1 MLLYTQNGHFLG
13 MGAQELSLLGYEDM
27 EDFRTYHCDVADL
40 FIQKSG
46 FISKF
51 ETFLWID
58 YARHSGASNRRVL
71 LHTKQGKCIELS
83 LHVDEI
89 FLKDADDAM
98 QCYFAIEFKKELTSE
113 DSPSSLHVNTP
124 DEEKVSEQTPL
135 LPSEYSSIDQI
146 QLDDIVFDSTMERY
160 PEDAHED
167 LLQDPTLSAS
177 PEASFNLH
185 ATAQILGLDATMLHT
200 LLNEYHHELLSQ
212 SDAITQFILGN
223 ESQKALNEIL
233 KLKSLALHFRL
244 YTLYHAFNAL
254 QKSLEEK
261 NQAVTQH
268 HLSEVQ
274 DAIKALPSIIEGTP
288 L

>member
-1 MLLYTQNGHFLG
+1 M
-13 MGAQELSLLGYEDM
+13 
-27 EDFRTYHCDVADL
+27 
-40 FIQKSG
+40 
-46 FISKF
+46 
-51 ETFLWID
+51 
-58 YARHSGASNRRVL
+58 
-71 LHTKQGKCIELS
+71 
-83 LHVDEI
+83 DEI

-200 LLNEYHHELLSQ
+200 LLREYYHELLTQ
-212 SDAITQFILGN
+212 IDTIEQWILEDASH
-223 ESQKALNEIL
+223 EALTEIH

-244 YTLYHAFNAL
+244 YTLYHPFNAL